1 MKNVLAQLLYVLYSM
16 IVFYEISPLDKAH
29 TVMQEKRWSVLMDVE
44 DNNNV
49 TSYFQV
55 QNLHKDTV

>member
-1 MKNVLAQLLYVLYSM
+1 VLAQLLYVLYSM
-16 IVFYEISPLDKAH
+16 IEFYEISPLDKAH
-29 TVMQEKRWSVLMDVE
+29 NVNARSVLMDVE

-55 QNLHKDTV
+55 QNVYKDTV